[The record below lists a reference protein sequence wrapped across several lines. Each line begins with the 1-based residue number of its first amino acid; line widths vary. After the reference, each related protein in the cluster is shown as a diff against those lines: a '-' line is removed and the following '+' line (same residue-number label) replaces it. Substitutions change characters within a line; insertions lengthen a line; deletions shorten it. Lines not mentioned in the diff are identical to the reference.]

1 MRVLLVVVLC
11 AISGV
16 AGLIIDHAY
25 WNQLD
30 PVIGRLTS
38 HQAPET
44 QAPVPSPK
52 TKAEVLGDR
61 TKCTFRF
68 QELKLPPEQWQ
79 AFLDE
84 CMGSAR

>member
-16 AGLIIDHAY
+16 AGLIIDHVY

-30 PVIGRLTS
+30 HVIGRLTS
-38 HQAPET
+38 YQASENH
-44 QAPVPSPK
+44 APAPSPN

-61 TKCTFRF
+61 TKCAFRF

-79 AFLDE
+79 AFIDE
-84 CMGSAR
+84 CMGSVH